1 MDEPSPNYFAQM
13 QRMEDDLLEDAL
25 IYKATDDLTYNHY
38 AWQRRM
44 YGISAERLA
53 PHYPRADKYEER
65 YQADLKKLDK
75 REAA

>member
-1 MDEPSPNYFAQM
+1 
-13 QRMEDDLLEDAL
+13 
-25 IYKATDDLTYNHY
+25 
-38 AWQRRM
+38 M